1 MMKIIGVTGS
11 SGAGKSTVCDI
22 LKKRYSV
29 HIIDADKIAKELSKK
44 GSIYLKEISKCFGK
58 EILDE
63 TGELN
68 RKKLANI
75 IYNDGKKRN
84 ELNNITFT
92 YVVAEIKERINNLKD
107 EELVVIDAPLL
118 FESNLN
124 EICDIVIGV
133 ISNEEDK
140 VIRICKRDNIDENL
154 AKKRLSIQIND
165 EYLKEKVDYIIY
177 NNNQITNLY
186 ENIENIINFIYNKN
200 N

>member
-140 VIRICKRDNIDENL
+140 IIRICKRDNIDENL